1 MKVEIVSIGT
11 ELLVSDILDTN
22 AAYVSRSLRDLNVDL
37 SSKVTVGDD
46 PEMIAD
52 VFRVALGRADVVIA
66 SGGIGNGRDDFT
78 KQALAQMVG
87 VELDPETQEIENAV
101 KLGDS
106 QLNYF
111 GLMIEQDNG
120 VVFCLPGRR
129 RQMSYLLE
137 TEVLPYL
144 RQQLSSD
151 MVTGWALLRSVG
163 LMESTLKQELVD
175 MFPEAGQQITYD
187 SFAGQTNI
195 RIWSKAES
203 EEKLQ
208 QELNSLRD
216 QIIERLGD
224 HVFGSETAR
233 LENVVL
239 ESLVKHDQ
247 SIAIAECYNHRVIFN
262 AMTVLPNC
270 DKAVSFIESQTWQG
284 LADAMKLNDPTEDNL
299 TQWCRQAAEKMIAKS
314 KTDLGLIVYNN
325 MTPGGVQ
332 ILVTLASA
340 NGVSV
345 TQRSFGGHPDN
356 IDQWALT
363 LGLAHL
369 RRWLLVHC

>member
-22 AAYVSRSLRDLNVDL
+22 AAYVSRSLRELNVEL

-46 PEMIAD
+46 PQMIAD

-66 SGGIGNGRDDFT
+66 SGGLGNGRDDFT
-78 KQALAQMVG
+78 KQAIATVTGLS
-87 VELDPETQEIENAV
+87 LDPETKEFAEIV
-101 KLGDS
+101 KLGDP
-106 QLNYF
+106 QLSYG
-111 GLMIEQDNG
+111 GLMVEQPEG
-120 VVFCLPGRR
+120 VIFCLPGRR

-144 RQQLSSD
+144 RQQLSTD
-151 MVTGWALLRSVG
+151 QVTGWALLRSVG
-163 LMESTLKQELVD
+163 LMESSLKQELTE
-175 MFPEAGQQITYD
+175 MFPNAGQQITYD

-195 RIWSKAES
+195 RIWAKAES
-203 EEKLQ
+203 EAALQ

-216 QIIERLGD
+216 QIIARLGD
-224 HVFGSETAR
+224 HVFGSEVAR

-239 ESLVKHDQ
+239 EALVSNHKTV
-247 SIAIAECYNHRVIFN
+247 SIAECYTHRVIYN
-262 AMTVLPNC
+262 SMVVLPGC
-270 DKAVSFIESQTWQG
+270 EKAVSFLEPQTWQG
-284 LADAMKLNDPTEDNL
+284 LADTLQLGDPDQDNL
-299 TQWCRQAAEKMIAKS
+299 TQWCRHAAEKMLAQT
-314 KTDLGLIVYNN
+314 KTDLGLMVYNN

-332 ILVTLASA
+332 ILVTLASS

>member
-22 AAYVSRSLRDLNVDL
+22 AAYVSRSLRELNVEL

-46 PEMIAD
+46 PQMIAD

-66 SGGIGNGRDDFT
+66 SGGLGNGRDDFT
-78 KQALAQMVG
+78 KQAIAAATGFL
-87 VELDPETQEIENAV
+87 LDPETNEIAEAV
-101 KLGDS
+101 KLGDP
-106 QLNYF
+106 QLTYC
-111 GLMIEQDNG
+111 GLMVEQSDG
-120 VVFCLPGRR
+120 TLFCLPGRR

-144 RQQLSSD
+144 RQQLSTD
-151 MVTGWALLRSVG
+151 LVTGWALLRSVG
-163 LMESTLKQELVD
+163 LMESSLKQELTE
-175 MFPEAGQQITYD
+175 MFPDAGQQITYD

-195 RIWSKAES
+195 RIWAKADTEDL
-203 EEKLQ
+203 LQ
-208 QELNSLRD
+208 KELNSLRD
-216 QIIERLGD
+216 QIIARLGD
-224 HVFGSETAR
+224 HVFGSEVAR
-233 LENVVL
+233 LENVVM
-239 ESLVKHDQ
+239 EALVDNDKTV
-247 SIAIAECYNHRVIFN
+247 SIAECYTHRVIYHSIV
-262 AMTVLPNC
+262 VLPDC
-270 DKAVSFIESQTWQG
+270 EKVASFLEPQTWQG
-284 LADAMKLNDPTEDNL
+284 LADTLQLSDPDQDNL
-299 TQWCRQAAEKMIAKS
+299 TQWCRRAAEEMRAQK
-314 KTDLGLIVYNN
+314 KTDLALVVYNN

-332 ILVTLASA
+332 VLVTLASS

>member
-22 AAYVSRSLRDLNVDL
+22 AAYVSRSLRELNVEL

-52 VFRVALGRADVVIA
+52 VFRVALSRADVIIA

-78 KQALAQMVG
+78 KEALAKLTG
-87 VELDPETQEIENAV
+87 LELNPETKEIEEAT
-101 KLGDS
+101 KLGDA
-106 QLNYF
+106 QLSYS
-111 GLMIEQDNG
+111 GLMLEQPDG

-144 RQQLSSD
+144 RQQLSTD

-163 LMESTLKQELVD
+163 LMESTLKQELVE
-175 MFPEAGQQITYD
+175 MFPQAGQQITYD
-187 SFAGQTNI
+187 SFAGQTNV
-195 RIWSKAES
+195 RIWAKAET
-203 EEKLQ
+203 EDKLQ
-208 QELNSLRD
+208 IELNGLREK
-216 QIIERLGD
+216 IIERLGD

-239 ESLVKHDQ
+239 DSLLENGKTVT
-247 SIAIAECYNHRVIFN
+247 IAECYTHRVIYN
-262 AMTVLPNC
+262 AMSILQNAG
-270 DKAVSFIESQTWQG
+270 DAIHFNDSQTWQG
-284 LADAMKLNDPTEDNL
+284 LADSLQLNDPDEANL
-299 TQWCRQAAEKMIAKS
+299 TQWCRQAAEKTMAKS
-314 KTDLGLIVYNN
+314 GTDLGLIVYSN